1 MSQKID
7 RANAELQKEIA
18 NIIVSK
24 IRDPRLE
31 GAIVSVVYVDTS
43 ADLSYAKVGISIYNA
58 DVEEVFEVINK
69 AKGFVR
75 KQLAS
80 CIKMRIIPQLV
91 FVLDKGMEHSQ
102 KINNIINNLNIPN
115 EEE

>member
-18 NIIVSK
+18 NIIVNK

-58 DVEEVFEVINK
+58 NIEEVFNVINK
-69 AKGFVR
+69 AKGFIR
-75 KQLAS
+75 KQLAG
-80 CIKMRIIPQLV
+80 IVKMRVIPQLV

-102 KINNIINNLNIPN
+102 KINDIINNLNIPD

>member
-7 RANAELQKEIA
+7 RANAELQKEIV
-18 NIIVSK
+18 NIIVNK

-58 DVEEVFEVINK
+58 NVEEIFNVINK
-69 AKGFVR
+69 AKGFIR
-75 KQLAS
+75 KQLAD
-80 CIKMRIIPQLV
+80 IVKMRVIPQLV

-102 KINNIINNLNIPN
+102 KINDIINNLNIPD